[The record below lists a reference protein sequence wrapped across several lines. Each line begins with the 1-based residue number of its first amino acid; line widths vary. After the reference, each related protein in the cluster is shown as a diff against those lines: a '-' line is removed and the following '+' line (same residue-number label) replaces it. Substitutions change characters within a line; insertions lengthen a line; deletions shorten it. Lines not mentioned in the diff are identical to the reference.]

1 MASAASQGRAAGP
14 RSGGGGGGG
23 GGGSGGG
30 GGGGGG
36 GGPGVGSTLRRVGS
50 ARSPLSASAS
60 PAAVSAANWATDA
73 ESLAAVPL
81 SRDGRGGSALGG
93 VGTGLGHYTR
103 AGSSGGAGGSGGGGG
118 GSGTTS
124 PRRRGSGSA
133 GKSSSSAARFI
144 GGGGSF
150 PGTTS
155 EGWGELGS
163 DRGDVGGGGG
173 DGGGGGASTLRGPP
187 VLPALPM
194 PPLSP
199 PPLKSAASPRGATRG
214 SGGSERDRER
224 DRPRTPLSSSSSL
237 QVGASNGSG
246 SLLGLGIGGGGSFGP
261 TPLSAPLPGS
271 DALLRQPSVFTQMKK
286 EEVLA
291 RSAMP
296 ASEMFPVEEA
306 QVGPRHFTRLRLLGR
321 GGIGRVYLVLLK
333 GTTKLYAM
341 KVLTKEEMIAR
352 NKVKRV
358 LTEREILATANHP
371 FIITMF
377 ASFQT
382 SSRLCFVM
390 EYAAGGEFFKVLQR
404 QPNKRLREDAARFY
418 AAEVTLALE
427 YLHHMGFIYRDLKP
441 ENILMRANGHIAVG
455 DFDLSKQAHPVG
467 PRIIQQQM
475 RLSDK
480 IKRSLSL
487 SKSRGSS
494 SSLVNLDIVNSEP
507 VLPYQTNSFVGTEEY
522 ISPEVVNGVGQTSAV
537 DWWTLGILIWE
548 MLTGSTPFKG
558 SCADDTFANILSSPL
573 KWPESVPVS
582 SDCKSVVKKLL
593 RREPEKRLGAENG
606 ASEIKAA
613 RWFQGVNFA
622 LIRNEVPPII
632 PPARDELADTDAPAM
647 ADDGDNDAALD
658 DRGDQDNPFSDF
670 SLKREALHRH
680 Y

>member
-1 MASAASQGRAAGP
+1 MVHDCPGLAVCLLHLLAAGY
-14 RSGGGGGGG
+14 
-23 GGGSGGG
+23 
-30 GGGGGG
+30 
-36 GGPGVGSTLRRVGS
+36 L
-50 ARSPLSASAS
+50 
-60 PAAVSAANWATDA
+60 NWAD
-73 ESLAAVPL
+73 
-81 SRDGRGGSALGG
+81 
-93 VGTGLGHYTR
+93 
-103 AGSSGGAGGSGGGGG
+103 
-118 GSGTTS
+118 
-124 PRRRGSGSA
+124 
-133 GKSSSSAARFI
+133 
-144 GGGGSF
+144 
-150 PGTTS
+150 
-155 EGWGELGS
+155 
-163 DRGDVGGGGG
+163 
-173 DGGGGGASTLRGPP
+173 
-187 VLPALPM
+187 
-194 PPLSP
+194 
-199 PPLKSAASPRGATRG
+199 
-214 SGGSERDRER
+214 
-224 DRPRTPLSSSSSL
+224 
-237 QVGASNGSG
+237 N
-246 SLLGLGIGGGGSFGP
+246 SLL
-261 TPLSAPLPGS
+261 
-271 DALLRQPSVFTQMKK
+271 
-286 EEVLA
+286 
-291 RSAMP
+291 
-296 ASEMFPVEEA
+296 
-306 QVGPRHFTRLRLLGR
+306 RLCR
-321 GGIGRVYLVLLK
+321 
-333 GTTKLYAM
+333 
-341 KVLTKEEMIAR
+341 VLTKEEMISR

-441 ENILMRANGHIAVG
+441 ENILMRANGHIAVT

-475 RLSDK
+475 KLSDK
-480 IKRSLSL
+480 IRKSLSL
-487 SKSRGSS
+487 TKTRTSS

-573 KWPESVPVS
+573 KWPDSVAVS
-582 SDCKSVVKKLL
+582 SDCKAVVKKLL

-613 RWFQGVNFA
+613 RWFTGVNFA

-632 PPARDELADTDAPAM
+632 PIARDELADTGAPAM